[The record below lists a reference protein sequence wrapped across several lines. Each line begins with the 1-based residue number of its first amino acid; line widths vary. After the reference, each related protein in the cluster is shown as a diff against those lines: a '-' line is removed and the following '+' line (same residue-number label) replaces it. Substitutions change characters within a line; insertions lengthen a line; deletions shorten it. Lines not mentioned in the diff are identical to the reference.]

1 MLQRNLLLITLIII
15 CNKTMAHRLL
25 FNVPIL
31 LLLSI
36 LLCNASAMRPAPF
49 DKEYSYTD
57 PNSGIRLVSTYGGF
71 STNGVTQVFGTDGN
85 IIYEIPVFMGRRT
98 PYLSPNGAVLILD
111 GEIYYGSNIMST
123 SGDDTVV
130 TTVYQD
136 GSMWREVMYKQD
148 LDGKMPTR
156 VRGGGW
162 AERNSL
168 FTLNVSWD
176 ASALIYD
183 MVDAETRI
191 IPLPF
196 LNQELIQ

>member
-1 MLQRNLLLITLIII
+1 MSNFFLFLHRIT
-15 CNKTMAHRLL
+15 
-25 FNVPIL
+25 V
-31 LLLSI
+31 
-36 LLCNASAMRPAPF
+36 
-49 DKEYSYTD
+49 YTD
-57 PNSGIRLVSTYGGF
+57 PNSGIRLVSTNDEDGGF

-130 TTVYQD
+130 TTIYQN

-148 LDGKMPTR
+148 LGGKKPTTR

-176 ASALIYD
+176 ASVLIYD
-183 MVDAETRI
+183 MVDAEKRI